1 MATKIFKS
9 GNYIIID
16 DGVVVKQ
23 IPTKNCRYS
32 VSGTS
37 YTIRDDQQDLFSV
50 VEPFSNITDEAGSA
64 YSSESVFVTF
74 LRSNTGFNS
83 GGASSLP
90 TGEIFNG
97 GFVDYNDS
105 TTAGTPISLS
115 AGVPTVLTNDG
126 AGSFTN
132 KTYLPTGVTDVWDE
146 VDSFDWSELELG
158 DMLDIRMD
166 VFLTTSSP
174 NTTVEVDL
182 HLGTGGG
189 AYTIPFVTDA
199 DFKDAGTH
207 TINKYNGIYM
217 GDTNTLNNGGQF
229 KITCDKNSTV
239 VVNGWYVKIIRR
251 G

>member
-1 MATKIFKS
+1 MGIHASFHLRPDHANTTVINSWDMEDHEKGTIVYDLDLQA
-9 GNYIIID
+9 N
-16 DGVVVKQ
+16 VVW
-23 IPTKNCRYS
+23 S
-32 VSGTS
+32 
-37 YTIRDDQQDLFSV
+37 
-50 VEPFSNITDEAGSA
+50 GSA
-64 YSSESVFVTF
+64 WGLLSSQS
-74 LRSNTGFNS
+74 S
-83 GGASSLP
+83 GSFS
-90 TGEIFNG
+90 G

-126 AGSFTN
+126 AGAFTN

-146 VDSFDWSELELG
+146 VDSFDWSDLEVG

-166 VFLTTSSP
+166 IVLTTGSP

-182 HLGTGGG
+182 HLGTGGS
-189 AYTIPFVTDA
+189 AYTVPFVTDA